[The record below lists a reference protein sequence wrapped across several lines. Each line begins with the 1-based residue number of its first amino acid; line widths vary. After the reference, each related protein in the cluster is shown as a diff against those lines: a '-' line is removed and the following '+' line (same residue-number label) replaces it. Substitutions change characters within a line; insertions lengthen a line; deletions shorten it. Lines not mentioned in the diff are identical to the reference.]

1 VHLFSTNKTTTT
13 LCASTSQ
20 WTAEAPR
27 TTEKFMQIKSVSVE
41 IGGRTMTLETGVM
54 AKQADGAVVVRQDDS
69 SVLVT
74 AVTGGP
80 ARFDFMPLTCDYQDR
95 NGAYGTIPGNYFK
108 REGRSNE
115 RETLVSRM
123 IDRPIR
129 PQFPKHYRNETQVIA
144 TVLSYDETS
153 DTDVL
158 AITGA
163 SAALHISDAPLS
175 RPIAAVR
182 VSQVDGAFV
191 VNPSRV
197 QMETASMNLIVAG
210 TTEAVC
216 MVEGGAMEI
225 SEAEMMDGMDLAHS
239 EIKKIIGA
247 MNELRELAGVE
258 KAAVAPATQLDADVV
273 AFVTEHGSD
282 SCRVSMGTQGKFER
296 KAALKAARNAVIAKL
311 TEGKDEDETAR
322 LTGEAKGAWDK
333 LLGQVMRKQVLSE
346 RKRIDGRATDE
357 IRFVDS
363 KVSISERAH
372 GSALF
377 TRGETQT
384 MVTVALGME
393 MDSQRIDYAGEQS
406 QFRRWMLTY
415 NFPPFCVGEARMLR
429 GPKRREIGHG
439 KLSWRALLAVLPSQE
454 DFPYVVRACSD
465 VLESNGSSSM
475 ASVCG
480 ATLALMDA
488 GVPLKAPVAGIAMG
502 LIKQGDDFAVLSDI
516 LGDEDHL
523 GDMDFKVTGT
533 KDGITAFQMDTKIDS
548 VSREIMGKALSQAR
562 EGRIHILDE
571 MAKAISESRTEMSP
585 YAPRITTL
593 QIKADK
599 IRDIIGPGGR
609 TIRGMQETCGVKIT
623 VEDDGTVLIASN
635 NQEATDKALGMIREM
650 TQEAELGKLYLG
662 VVKRC
667 VDFGAFIEI
676 FPGTE
681 GLVHISH
688 LATERVER
696 TTDVVSEGD
705 EVLVR
710 VIEIDRRSGKIRLS
724 RKEALE
730 AAM

>member
-1 VHLFSTNKTTTT
+1 MDDVTAPVHLET
-13 LCASTSQ
+13 LMSIHNVT
-20 WTAEAPR
+20 
-27 TTEKFMQIKSVSVE
+27 VE
-41 IGGRTMTLETGVM
+41 IGGRTLSIETGLW
-54 AKQADGAVVVRQDDS
+54 AKQADGSVVVRQDDS

-80 ARFDFMPLTCDYQDR
+80 ARFDFLPLTCEYQDR

-115 RETLVSRM
+115 RETLISRM

-144 TVLSYDETS
+144 TVISYDEST
-153 DTDVL
+153 DTDTL
-158 AITGA
+158 AMVGA
-163 SAALHISDAPLS
+163 SAALHISDAPLQ

-182 VSQVDGAFV
+182 VSSIDGALV

-197 QMETASMNLIVAG
+197 QMDTADMNLVVAG
-210 TTEAVC
+210 TDEAVC
-216 MVEGGAMEI
+216 MVEGDAKQV
-225 SEAEMMDGMDLAHS
+225 SEADMMDAMDLAHS

-247 MNELRELAGVE
+247 IHELRELAGRE
-258 KAAVAPATQLDADVV
+258 KAPVVPAPVPDADVV
-273 AFVTEHGSD
+273 AFVAEHGSAT
-282 SCRVSMGTQGKFER
+282 VKVAMGTAGKFER
-296 KAALKAARNAVIAKL
+296 KDALKAARNIVIEKL
-311 TEGKDEDETAR
+311 IDGKDADEAAR
-322 LTGEAKGAWDK
+322 LTTEAKGAWDK
-333 LLGQVMRKQVLSE
+333 LLGKVMRAQVLGE

-357 IRFVDS
+357 IRFIDC
-363 KVSISERAH
+363 KVGVSPRAH

-384 MVTVALGME
+384 LVTAALGME
-393 MDSQRIDYAGEQS
+393 MDSQRIDYAGTQT

-415 NFPPFCVGEARMLR
+415 NFPPFCVGEARMMR

-439 KLSWRALLAVLPSQE
+439 KLAHRAVGAVVPAQE
-454 DFPYVVRACSD
+454 DFPYVLRCCSD

-475 ASVCG
+475 ATVCG

-488 GVPLKAPVAGIAMG
+488 GVPLTAPVAGIAMG
-502 LIKQGDDFAVLSDI
+502 LIKVGDDFAVLSDI

-533 KDGITAFQMDTKIDS
+533 REGITAFQMDTKIDS
-548 VSREIMGKALSQAR
+548 ISREIMSKALSQAR
-562 EGRIHILDE
+562 AGRIHILDE
-571 MAKAISESRTEMSP
+571 MAKALSEHRTELSEF
-585 YAPRITTL
+585 APRITKVKVN
-593 QIKADK
+593 QDK

-609 TIRGMQETCGVKIT
+609 TIRGMQEECGVRIT
-623 VEDDGTVLIASN
+623 VEDDGTVLISSSDMDST
-635 NQEATDKALGMIREM
+635 EKALGMIREL
-650 TQEAELGKLYLG
+650 TQEAEIGKLYLG
-662 VVKRC
+662 VVKRT

-688 LATERVER
+688 LANERVEC
-696 TTDVVSEGD
+696 TTDVVTEGD

-710 VIEIDRRSGKIRLS
+710 VLEIDRRSGKIRLS

-730 AAM
+730 STL

>member
-1 VHLFSTNKTTTT
+1 MN
-13 LCASTSQ
+13 
-20 WTAEAPR
+20 
-27 TTEKFMQIKSVSVE
+27 IKKVSVE
-41 IGGRTMTLETGVM
+41 IGGRTMTLETGLM
-54 AKQADGAVVVRQDDS
+54 AKQSDGAVVVRQDDS

-144 TVLSYDETS
+144 TVMSYDETS

-163 SAALHISDAPLS
+163 AAALHISDAPMQ

-182 VSQVDGAFV
+182 VSQVDGEFII
-191 VNPSRV
+191 NPNRV
-197 QMETASMNLIVAG
+197 QMEEASMNLVVAG
-210 TTEAVC
+210 TSEAVC
-216 MVEGGAMEI
+216 MVEGGAREV
-225 SEAEMMDGMDLAHS
+225 SEAEMMDGMDLAHA

-247 MNELRELAGVE
+247 IDELRGLAGVD
-258 KAAVAPATQLDADVV
+258 KAEVAPAPELDADVV
-273 AFVTEHGSD
+273 AFVTDNGSD
-282 SCRVSMGTQGKFER
+282 TVKTAMGTQGKFER
-296 KAALKAARNAVIAKL
+296 KIALKEARNAVIEKL
-311 TEGKDEDETAR
+311 IDGKDEEEAAR
-322 LTGEAKGAWDK
+322 LTTEAKGAWDK
-333 LLGQVMRKQVLSE
+333 LLGKVMRKQVLAE

-357 IRFVDS
+357 IRFIDS
-363 KVSISERAH
+363 KVSVATRAH

-384 MVTVALGME
+384 LVTAALGME

-439 KLSWRALLAVLPSQE
+439 KLAWRAVAAVLPSQD
-454 DFPYVVRACSD
+454 DFPYVVRCCSD

-475 ASVCG
+475 ATVCG
-480 ATLALMDA
+480 STLALMDA

-502 LIKQGDDFAVLSDI
+502 LIKDGDDFAVLSDI

-571 MAKAISESRTEMSP
+571 MAKAISTHREDLSP
-585 YAPRITTL
+585 FAPRITKMKVK
-593 QIKADK
+593 QDK

-609 TIRGMQETCGVKIT
+609 TIRGMQEECGVRIT
-623 VEDDGTVLIASN
+623 VEDDGTVLIASSDMDST
-635 NQEATDKALGMIREM
+635 EKALGMIREL
-650 TQEAELGKLYLG
+650 TQEAEIGKLYLG
-662 VVKRC
+662 VVKRT

-688 LATERVER
+688 LANERVER
-696 TTDVVSEGD
+696 TTDIVNEGD

-710 VIEIDRRSGKIRLS
+710 VLEIDRRSGKIRLS

-730 AAM
+730 ATL